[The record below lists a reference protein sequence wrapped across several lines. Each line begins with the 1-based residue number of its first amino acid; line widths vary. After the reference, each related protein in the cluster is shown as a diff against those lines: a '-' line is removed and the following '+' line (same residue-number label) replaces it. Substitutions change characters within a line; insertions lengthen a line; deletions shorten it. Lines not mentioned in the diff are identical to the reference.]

1 MSWSSTVAVP
11 SGEQP
16 VLRIHFTAEDLA
28 RVRVARVPDPLAET
42 VLSLPVLQDGGPG
55 GVAFAG
61 WRERT
66 RGGLRAAMRPLFE
79 LAPAGVGEYVPEV
92 FGHAATGTLADSLDH
107 TWSLPRLQWT
117 ADFDAVVRQRPRAPR
132 WIHALHHGDPEWG
145 SVVRRALSAYHAVA
159 VAPYWAQIAATAHT
173 DRTRRAL
180 ALADTGVEGLL
191 AGLHPEVR
199 WTAPVLHVPCE
210 ADADL
215 PLAGR
220 GLLLVPTF
228 FWPKPLALTD
238 NADPGRPLV
247 LRYPVARDLSDYG
260 QVWAPSAPRRP
271 DGALGALLGSTRA
284 RVLRAAEAPAS
295 TAELGRRT
303 GTSPAT
309 ASHHATVLR
318 TAGLLTSDRYG
329 NGVRHA
335 LTPLGR
341 ALLSDHS

>member
-1 MSWSSTVAVP
+1 M
-11 SGEQP
+11 
-16 VLRIHFTAEDLA
+16 LRVHFTPEDLA
-28 RVRVARVPDPLAET
+28 RVRVAPFPDPLAET
-42 VLSLPVLQDGGPG
+42 VLSLPVLQGGGGAG
-55 GVAFAG
+55 GVALSG

-66 RGGLRAAMRPLFE
+66 RGGLQAAMRPLFE

-92 FGHAATGTLADSLDH
+92 FTHAATGALGDSLDH
-107 TWSLPRLQWT
+107 TWSLPRLQWA
-117 ADFDAVVRQRPRAPR
+117 ADFRAVEQQRPSAPR

-145 SVVRRALSAYHAVA
+145 AVVVKALNAYHAVA
-159 VAPYWAQIAATAHT
+159 VAPYWTQIAAAAHT

-180 ALADTGVEGLL
+180 VLADSGVEGLL
-191 AGLHPEVR
+191 TGLHPEVR
-199 WTAPVLHVPCE
+199 WAPPVLHVPCE
-210 ADADL
+210 ADAEL
-215 PLAGR
+215 RLAGR

-228 FWPKPLALTD
+228 FWPKPLALVD

-247 LRYPVARDLSDYG
+247 LRYPVARDLADYG
-260 QVWAPSAPRRP
+260 RVWAPSAPARP
-271 DGALGALLGSTRA
+271 DGALGALLGATRA

-318 TAGLLTSDRYG
+318 AAGLLTTDRDG

-341 ALLSDHS
+341 ALLGDTP